1 MDIWIISPEDVCVSW
16 SFGAT
21 LVSVLESSPDA
32 PEAVQD
38 NACDDDN
45 NNNNNFITFNGCLFR
60 VITSINIKKNIKLLF
75 IQNISPILIG

>member
-1 MDIWIISPEDVCVSW
+1 MNGHLKHITRV
-16 SFGAT
+16 T

-45 NNNNNFITFNGCLFR
+45 NNNNNFITFNECLFR
-60 VITSINIKKNIKLLF
+60 VIT
-75 IQNISPILIG
+75 